1 MDILKLISST
11 QNSMGSIVP
20 EMVLLIGFVL
30 ALVFDLFSKNKNSIF
45 VIGLLTLVSNLILCI
60 IRLKNDLPDVDYKLF
75 NDFLWVDTT
84 GLVFTVIISAIS
96 VITYIPFLVKKEQY
110 EWKPEVFYLLPIL
123 TLSAQFMIF
132 SNHLLMM
139 YLSVE
144 FVSIVSYIFIAYD
157 IKNQESAESSVKYIL
172 FGVLASALMIYGLSL
187 LYSISNELNFNS
199 SFLSNL
205 SKAGADAVILPMVL
219 FLAGFFYK
227 ISAFPMHYYVPDV
240 YEGTKPKMLA
250 IISTIPKI
258 AGVALLLNLTKVFS
272 FEYHN
277 TTLVWPSFPFAELI
291 AWIAIAT
298 LFVANLSAISQKNIK
313 RIFAYSSISH
323 TGFILMGIA
332 SFSTVGESS
341 LLFYT
346 IIFAISNVAVFFI
359 IEQLEQNYNIKTL
372 DDLRG
377 YFTNHALSSVLIVML
392 MASLIGLPPFAGFIA
407 KFYVFSAVFE
417 QYVQLQNNVFL
428 YLLIAG
434 AINTV
439 VSLFYY
445 FNIVKAIFLSR
456 ENALPRKKTSLV
468 ISALIFVFVWMLLI
482 LGIFPNYLI

>member
-11 QNSMGSIVP
+11 QNSMSSILP
-20 EMVLLIGFVL
+20 ETVLLIGFVL
-30 ALVFDLFSKNKNSIF
+30 ALVFDLFSKNKSSLAI
-45 VIGLLTLVSNLILCI
+45 IGFLTLMSNLILCI
-60 IRLKNDLPDVDYKLF
+60 IRLNNDLPNVDIKLF
-75 NDFLWVDTT
+75 NDFLKVDTT
-84 GLVFTVIISAIS
+84 SLIFTVIISAIGL
-96 VITYIPFLVKKEQY
+96 ITYLPFLVRRDQY
-110 EWKPEVFYLLPIL
+110 QLKPELFYLLPIL
-123 TLSAQFMIF
+123 VLSAQFMIF

-157 IKNQESAESSVKYIL
+157 IKNQESAESSIKYIL

-187 LYSISNELNFNS
+187 LYSISSELNFNS
-199 SFLSNL
+199 TFLSNL

-227 ISAFPMHYYVPDV
+227 ISSFPMHYYVPDV
-240 YEGTKPKMLA
+240 YEGTKPKVLA

-258 AGVALLLNLTKVFS
+258 AGVALLLNFSKVFS

-277 TTLVWPSFPFAELI
+277 TTLVWPNFPFAELI

-332 SFSTVGESS
+332 SFSNVGESS

-359 IEQLEQNYNIKTL
+359 IEQLEHHYHIKTL
-372 DDLRG
+372 DDLKG
-377 YFTNHALSSVLIVML
+377 YFTNHAISSVSIVIVL
-392 MASLIGLPPFAGFIA
+392 ASLIGLPPFAGFVA

-417 QYVQLQNNVFL
+417 HYVQLQNNVFL

-439 VSLFYY
+439 ISLFYY
-445 FNIVKAIFLSR
+445 FNIVKVIFLSR
-456 ENALPRKKTSLV
+456 KNAIPKQRTSVLINV
-468 ISALIFVFVWMLLI
+468 LIFILVGMLLI